1 MWKKRISLILISL
14 GMVVVVYNV
23 YWLNKG
29 LTAGSPPEIT
39 TKDFKE
45 QSEPIKKVR
54 LYKNNPKKGEN
65 IGVLTI
71 PKLNRSLPILEGASP
86 DVLKLGVGH
95 FEGSV
100 LPGENNNS
108 VLSGHRDTVFRGLG
122 DVGVNDDLI
131 IETNVGQFLYK
142 IKKVRIVDQDDR
154 TVIVPK
160 PKSTLTVTTCYPF
173 GFIGNAPQ
181 RYVLVA
187 ELVSQNL
194 ANSK

>member
-1 MWKKRISLILISL
+1 
-14 GMVVVVYNV
+14 MVVVVYNL

-29 LTAGSPPEIT
+29 LTAESPPEIT
-39 TKDFKE
+39 TRDFKE

-54 LYKNNPKKGEN
+54 MYNTDPKRGEN

-71 PKLNRSLPILEGASP
+71 PKLERSLPILEGTSQE
-86 DVLKLGVGH
+86 VLKLGVGH

-100 LPGENNNS
+100 LPGEHNNS

-122 DVGVNDDLI
+122 DVGVNDELI
-131 IETNVGQFLYK
+131 VETKAGQFLYK
-142 IKKVRIVDQDDR
+142 IRKVRIVDQNDR

-173 GFIGNAPQ
+173 GFIGNAPK

-187 ELVSQNL
+187 DLVSQNL
-194 ANSK
+194 AQTH